1 MITVF
6 KNLKTATK
14 IISLIVL
21 MSIGMGLVG
30 LSGYYFNGKTNNA
43 LDGMYKDRLLPVKW
57 LNAMR
62 AHSRAIEGAVVQ
74 FTHPGTLKTD
84 EAKLD
89 KELQERADEFKV
101 LWNDY
106 KKTQLDPYEKERVS
120 QVEQLLISWLEA
132 RTKIRGLA
140 ISGQKAEAYTYYDQN
155 ATPHLDK
162 LNILLKELADYN
174 AKVADEVKE
183 KAEKDGDFANKLLIG
198 IPLLAVIISLGLGF
212 WLARMI
218 AGPLAAATQRLEIMA
233 GGDYSADIEKA
244 FLARGDEFG
253 AMAKAFDKLNRN
265 MRGMIR
271 QVAQTAGQLN
281 GASRELVGL
290 AQDNSATMQQIAA
303 STEEIS
309 AGLETVSASTQE
321 ITASSENMGAN
332 INQVSSTADEGVNI
346 AKTVEQ
352 QALKLQQNARNSSDT
367 AHSMYDDISARVT
380 KAIEDAKIV
389 DQISTMASSIAAIA
403 GQTNLLALNA
413 AIEAARAGEQ
423 GRGFAVVAEE
433 VRKLA
438 EESAKVVGNIQ
449 DLTQQVQSAIGV
461 LVGSGNDLLQFID
474 GTVKKDYAAFVDVG
488 QQYKKDADSFLE
500 VTSGIGGRMQ
510 QILTEV
516 MEVNKAIESVAST
529 MVQSANGSEEIAKGT
544 SDASRG
550 IETMKG
556 SADKLAEMAEELN
569 REVARFKL

>member
-1 MITVF
+1 MF
-6 KNLKTATK
+6 KNLNTATK

-21 MSIGMGLVG
+21 MVIALGIVG
-30 LSGYYFNGKTNNA
+30 FTGYYFNSKANEA
-43 LDGMYKDRLLPVKW
+43 IEGMYRDRLLPIKW

-62 AHSRAIEGAVVQ
+62 GQSRAVEAL
-74 FTHPGTLKTD
+74 TLEFINPALPKAE
-84 EAKLD
+84 EAILL
-89 KELQERADEFKV
+89 KELQERAQECDK
-101 LWNDY
+101 LWSDY
-106 KKTQLDPYEKERVS
+106 VKTKLDPYEKERTPKYEEALKGWRDSRAKV
-120 QVEQLLISWLEA
+120 LERA
-132 RTKIRGLA
+132 A
-140 ISGQKAEAYTYYDQN
+140 AGQKAEAFIYFKQN
-155 ATPHLDK
+155 ATPHVDK
-162 LNILLKELADYN
+162 LNLVLKELADYN
-174 AKVADEVKE
+174 AKVADEVK
-183 KAEKDGDFANKLLIG
+183 AQNEKDDAFATKLLVG
-198 IPLLAVIISLGLGF
+198 IPVMAAIVFLLLGF

-218 AGPLAAATQRLEIMA
+218 AGPLTASTQRVEIMA

-244 FLARGDEFG
+244 FMDRGDEFG

-281 GASRELVGL
+281 NASRDLVGL

-367 AHSMYDDISARVT
+367 AHSMYNEISVRVT

-449 DLTQQVQSAIGV
+449 DLTHQVQSAIGV

-569 REVARFKL
+569 REIAKFKV